1 MSLPLIIRSFP
12 TSDKLGIFLTSYL
25 FQFIQLF
32 LSITMQPTI
41 VRLIQ
46 IIPRKALQLTGK
58 KITPPPVP
66 QTRDLET
73 PTLLSVLM
81 QQREASGELWPRN
94 IRIEPVVKK
103 EAFKRVHSDVRIR
116 FKNLLKE
123 R

>member
-1 MSLPLIIRSFP
+1 
-12 TSDKLGIFLTSYL
+12 
-25 FQFIQLF
+25 
-32 LSITMQPTI
+32 MQPST

-46 IIPRKALQLTGK
+46 IIPRKALQLIRK
-58 KITPPPVP
+58 KITPPLVP
-66 QTRDLET
+66 QTRDLDK

-103 EAFKRVHSDVRIR
+103 EAFKRVQSDVRIR
-116 FKNLLKE
+116 LKKLLKE